1 MALEFA
7 EKNNSMIT
15 AGSDAHTPFEV
26 GNAYIEADVQTLD
39 ELKEALIQR
48 KVRAVGRRS
57 NPFLSFYS
65 FIGRF
70 GYVH

>member
-57 NPFLSFYS
+57 NPLLSFYS
-65 FIGRF
+65 FIGRL